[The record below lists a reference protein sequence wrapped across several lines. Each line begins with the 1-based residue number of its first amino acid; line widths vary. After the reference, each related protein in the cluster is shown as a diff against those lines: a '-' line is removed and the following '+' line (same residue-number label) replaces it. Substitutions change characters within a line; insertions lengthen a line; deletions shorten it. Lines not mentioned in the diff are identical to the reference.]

1 MTQQKTPLAAAIFA
15 SLYPASQGL
24 AQEAP
29 ETPEATRLEPVTVTA
44 TRRTENIQEVPQSV
58 TALSTEFIQ
67 KQALTNTYDLIGA
80 LPSVNFV
87 SYVPGQSVIVMRGL
101 SGAGNGEF
109 RIDSK
114 VSIYLDDQPMTAI
127 SQQADVRLID
137 IERVESLPGPQGTL
151 FGSSAQAGTI
161 HYVTNKPDI
170 SGFSA
175 EVGVEVGAFDGGD
188 NLYDVNGWV
197 NIPVSDNFALRAVG
211 FWAEEGGYVD
221 NVLGPTL
228 FGDSTNEDV
237 VEDNQNVYRTTGGRL
252 AGLWTINENWNLL
265 ATGIFQRGDTMG
277 TWEGDPFLG
286 DHKVTRFYD
295 EYRDDEWYST
305 ALTLKGNLGFAELS
319 LMGSY
324 FDRKI
329 NYQWDNTNYSQ
340 WRSYYYNFDY
350 FPNYALYDTDELRST
365 TFNWQKQNRWAYEAR
380 LTSLGDSKLKWMA
393 GAFFEDVYD
402 WWEYGALVPGWQST
416 PAWDEANRRACED
429 IADPNIADCPLV
441 ASDIYYYNQY
451 DSTVKQLAFF
461 GEMTYDLTDKWSITG
476 GARWFEFERDNFD
489 TYQVPPGLP
498 AESDPDG
505 NGLVSQSTDSDTTL
519 KFATRYKFT
528 PEIMAY
534 ALYSEGFRLGGEN
547 APRAVD
553 TGLVPA
559 TYGPDYLSNYEIGL
573 KSQWLDNR
581 LQLNISA
588 FLMEWDDI
596 QLRLTSTSDSDT
608 GAWWLE
614 GNFNGAKAEQKGV
627 EFAGQWY
634 ATDRLSF
641 EWNAFLASPEFT
653 EDTFYPNTTDVF
665 IASGTTMPVS
675 PKEKYWAAVE
685 YNFPDFLPLNGNLWT
700 RFSYSWQSQVWDSL
714 SAIEDFN
721 NAGTPEERDEA
732 LEFLIPPYKSGTF
745 QIGFTSENGWDTAFI
760 VRNVFDDNGYTYLSS
775 TWYGEDFGDPRWRY
789 IRNVQAPRSYNLS
802 FSKRW

>member
-1 MTQQKTPLAAAIFA
+1 MTAQKTPLAAAIFA
-15 SLYPASQGL
+15 SLYPASQAI
-24 AQEAP
+24 AQESAP
-29 ETPEATRLEPVTVTA
+29 KVTGLEPVIVTA
-44 TRRTENIQEVPQSV
+44 TRRAEKLQEVPQSI

-67 KQALTNTYDLIGA
+67 KQAIVNTYDMIGA
-80 LPSVNFV
+80 MPSVNFV

-127 SQQADVRLID
+127 SQQADVRLVD

-161 HYVTNKPDI
+161 HYVTNKPDV

-175 EVGVEVGAFDGGD
+175 EVATEVGAFDGGD
-188 NLYDVNGWV
+188 NLYDVNSWV

-228 FGDSTNEDV
+228 MGTSDNADV
-237 VEDNQNVYRTTGGRL
+237 VEEDQNVYRTSGGRL
-252 AGLWTINENWNLL
+252 SGLWTINENWNLL
-265 ATGIFQRGDTMG
+265 ATGIYQRGDTMG
-277 TWEGDPFLG
+277 TWETDPFLG

-295 EYRDDEWYST
+295 EYRDDEWYT
-305 ALTLKGNLGFAELS
+305 AALTLKGNLGFAELS

-324 FDRKI
+324 FDRRI
-329 NYQWDNTNYSQ
+329 DYQWDNTNYSQ
-340 WRSYYYNFDY
+340 WRSYYYSFDY
-350 FPNYALYDTDELRST
+350 FPNYALYDTDDLKST

-380 LTSLGDSKLKWMA
+380 LTSLGDSKLQWMA

-416 PAWDEANRRACED
+416 VAWEEANRRACED

-441 ASDIYYYNQY
+441 PSSIYYFNQY

-461 GEMTYDLTDKWSITG
+461 GEMTYDLTDKWSVTG
-476 GARWFEFERDNFD
+476 GARWFEFERDTFD

-528 PEIMAY
+528 PDVMAY

-553 TGLVPA
+553 TGLIPA

-573 KSQWLDNR
+573 KSQWFDNR

-614 GNFNGAKAEQKGV
+614 GNFNGGKAEQKGV
-627 EFAGQWY
+627 ELSGEWY
-634 ATDRLSF
+634 ATERLNFS
-641 EWNAFLASPEFT
+641 WNAFLASPEFT
-653 EDTFYPNTTDVF
+653 DDTFYPNTTDVF
-665 IASGTTMPVS
+665 IESGTTMPVS
-675 PKEKYWAAVE
+675 PKEKYWASVE
-685 YNFPDFLPLNGNLWT
+685 YTFPDFLPMQGDLYT

-714 SAIEDFN
+714 TAIEDFN
-721 NAGTPEERDEA
+721 NASTPEERDEA

-745 QIGFTSENGWDTAFI
+745 QIGFTSDNGWNAALI

-775 TWYGEDFGDPRWRY
+775 TWYGEDFGDPRYRY

>member
-1 MTQQKTPLAAAIFA
+1 MTEHKTPLAAAIFA
-15 SLYPASQGL
+15 SLYPASQAL

-29 ETPEATRLEPVTVTA
+29 APGATGLEPVIVTA
-44 TRRTENIQEVPQSV
+44 TRREQNLQDVPQSV

-101 SGAGNGEF
+101 SGAGTGEF

-151 FGSSAQAGTI
+151 FGSSAQAGTL

-175 EVGVEVGAFDGGD
+175 EVAAEVGTFDGGD
-188 NLYDVNGWV
+188 NLYDVSSWV

-211 FWAEEGGYVD
+211 YWAEEGGYVD
-221 NVLGPTL
+221 NVLGSTL

-237 VEDNQNVYRTTGGRL
+237 VEDNQNIYRTTGGRL
-252 AGLWTINENWNLL
+252 SGLWSINENWNLL
-265 ATGIFQRGDTMG
+265 GTAIYQRGDTMG
-277 TWEGDPFLG
+277 TWETDPFLG
-286 DHKVTRFYD
+286 DQKVTRFYD
-295 EYRDDEWYST
+295 EWRDDAWYTT

-319 LMGSY
+319 LTGSY
-324 FDRKI
+324 FDRDIK
-329 NYQWDNTNYSQ
+329 YQWDNTNYSQ
-340 WRSYYYNFDY
+340 WRSYYYSFDY
-350 FPNYALYDTDELRST
+350 FPAYALYDTDELRST

-380 LTSLGDSKLKWMA
+380 LTSLGDSKLKWMV
-393 GAFFEDVYD
+393 GAFYEDVYD

-416 PAWDEANRRACED
+416 PAWAEANRRACED
-429 IADPNIADCPLV
+429 IANPDIATCPLV
-441 ASDIYYYNQY
+441 PSDIYYYNQY
-451 DSTVKQLAFF
+451 DNTVRQLAFF

-476 GARWFEFERDNFD
+476 GARWFEFDRDTFD

-505 NGLVSQSTDSDTTL
+505 NGLPSQSTDSDTTF
-519 KFATRYKFT
+519 KFATRYKFA
-528 PEIMAY
+528 ENVMAY

-559 TYGPDYLSNYEIGL
+559 TYGPDYLQNYELGL
-573 KSQWLDNR
+573 KSQWFDNR
-581 LQLNISA
+581 LQLNVSA

-596 QLRLTSTSDSDT
+596 QLRLTTTSDSDT
-608 GAWWLE
+608 GRLVARGQLQRRQGRAERRGDQRRVAGHGPAELLLE
-614 GNFNGAKAEQKGV
+614 
-627 EFAGQWY
+627 
-634 ATDRLSF
+634 RLSR
-641 EWNAFLASPEFT
+641 EPGIHRGHVLPEHRRHLHRVR
-653 EDTFYPNTTDVF
+653 DD
-665 IASGTTMPVS
+665 
-675 PKEKYWAAVE
+675 
-685 YNFPDFLPLNGNLWT
+685 
-700 RFSYSWQSQVWDSL
+700 
-714 SAIEDFN
+714 
-721 NAGTPEERDEA
+721 NAGIAQGEILGGGGIHLPQFPAVQGQPVDPVLVQLAEPGLGQPVVDRGLQQRRDTGRAGGSPGIPDPA
-732 LEFLIPPYKSGTF
+732 LQVGYLPDWLHQRQRLGH
-745 QIGFTSENGWDTAFI
+745 GFHRAQ
-760 VRNVFDDNGYTYLSS
+760 RL
-775 TWYGEDFGDPRWRY
+775 R
-789 IRNVQAPRSYNLS
+789 
-802 FSKRW
+802 